1 MEVMLFLM
9 VIGLPHLVLIAPDQT
24 CLNVSVLM
32 GKKLGLDLEAATEDH
47 LKEGGVS
54 HGDQKEEAPGLKTT
68 NI

>member
-1 MEVMLFLM
+1 MMEVMLFLM

-32 GKKLGLDLEAATEDH
+32 GKKLGLDLEATTEDH
-47 LKEGGVS
+47 IKDGINKE
-54 HGDQKEEAPGLKTT
+54 DQKEEAPGLRTT